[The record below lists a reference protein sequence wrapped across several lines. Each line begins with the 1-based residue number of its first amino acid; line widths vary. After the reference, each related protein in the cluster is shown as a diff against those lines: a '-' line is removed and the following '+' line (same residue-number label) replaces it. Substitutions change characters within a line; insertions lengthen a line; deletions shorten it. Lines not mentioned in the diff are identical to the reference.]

1 MRRPLSFLQARFR
14 RKFDIVAGN
23 NNSGETQVA
32 IHPYFFVVAAGL
44 FPQLAWAAEPGRIDS
59 FFGTLNGYL
68 ASVIFYD
75 IFPGEPVMPFIVA
88 WLIVGAVYLTFRFS
102 FVNLRMM
109 RHGFRVLRGKYHTA
123 DDKGEVSPFQ
133 ALTTALSATVGLGNI
148 AGVAIAISIGGP
160 GATFW
165 MIVAGF
171 LGMTTKFTEATLAQ
185 RYREVRPDGRIMG
198 GPMEYL
204 SKGFAEF
211 NLPRTGKVLAVMFA
225 VFTVLGSFGAGSAFQ
240 VSQSLG
246 AVQELFPFF
255 HEVPIA
261 YGLIMGLAVGV
272 VIIGGLR
279 RIAHTAEAVVPTMIL
294 IYLAACLWIV
304 LGNVEQVP
312 QALTKIFT
320 EAFAPIAV
328 AGGMVGALVQGFKR
342 AAFSSEA
349 GLGSAAIVHSTA
361 SVKYPIRQGMV
372 ALYEPFIDTIVI
384 CTMTALVIVITGVY
398 NDPATLAL
406 REASKG
412 AALTS
417 VAFATVSDWFPIILT
432 VSVVLFAYSTM
443 ISWSY
448 YGERCWAYLFG
459 ERLSM
464 VYRVLFLLFIVVAS
478 VASAANMLDFTDL
491 LVLAMAFPNLL
502 GLYLL
507 SGKVRAMLTEYQDK
521 LKSGELDRE
530 KQAG

>member
-1 MRRPLSFLQARFR
+1 M
-14 RKFDIVAGN
+14 V
-23 NNSGETQVA
+23 
-32 IHPYFFVVAAGL
+32 IHPYLFIAAAAL
-44 FPQLAWAAEPGRIDS
+44 FPQIAQAAEPSALDA

-75 IFPGEPVMPFIVA
+75 VFPGEPAMPFIVA
-88 WLIVGAVYLTFRFS
+88 WLIVGAVYLTFRLG
-102 FVNLRMM
+102 FVNVRMM
-109 RHGFRVLRGKYHTA
+109 GHAFAVLRGKYRTA

-133 ALTTALSATVGLGNI
+133 ALSTALSATVGLGNI

-171 LGMTTKFTEATLAQ
+171 FGMTTKFTEATLAQ
-185 RYREVRPDGRIMG
+185 HYREVRPDGRIMG

-211 NLPRTGKVLAVMFA
+211 KLPRTGKVLAGMFA
-225 VFTVLGSFGAGSAFQ
+225 VFTVLGSFGASAFQ

-246 AVQELFPFF
+246 AVQQVLPFF
-255 HEVPIA
+255 HDMPIA
-261 YGLIMGLAVGV
+261 YGLIMVLTVGV

-279 RIAHTAEAVVPTMIL
+279 RIAHVAEAVVPTMIL
-294 IYLAACLWIV
+294 IYLSACLWII
-304 LGNVEQVP
+304 LGNVERVP
-312 QALTKIFT
+312 HVLSMIVT
-320 EAFAPIAV
+320 EAFAPISV
-328 AGGMVGALVQGFKR
+328 VGGMVGVLVQGFRR
-342 AAFSSEA
+342 AVFSSEA
-349 GLGSAAIVHSTA
+349 GLGSAAIVHATA
-361 SVKYPIRQGMV
+361 SVKYPVRQGMV

-384 CTMTALVIVITGVY
+384 CTMTALVIIITGVY

-417 VAFATVSDWFPIILT
+417 VAFATVSDWFPIILA

-448 YGERCWAYLFG
+448 YGERCWAYLLG

-464 VYRVLFLLFIVVAS
+464 LYRVLFLAFIVVAS
-478 VASAANMLDFTDL
+478 VVSAANMLEFTDL

-502 GLYLL
+502 SLYLL
-507 SGKVRAMLTEYQDK
+507 SGKVRAMLTDYQDK
-521 LKSGELDRE
+521 LHFPI
-530 KQAG
+530 

>member
-1 MRRPLSFLQARFR
+1 
-14 RKFDIVAGN
+14 
-23 NNSGETQVA
+23 
-32 IHPYFFVVAAGL
+32 
-44 FPQLAWAAEPGRIDS
+44 
-59 FFGTLNGYL
+59 
-68 ASVIFYD
+68 
-75 IFPGEPVMPFIVA
+75 
-88 WLIVGAVYLTFRFS
+88 
-102 FVNLRMM
+102 
-109 RHGFRVLRGKYHTA
+109 
-123 DDKGEVSPFQ
+123 
-133 ALTTALSATVGLGNI
+133 
-148 AGVAIAISIGGP
+148 
-160 GATFW
+160 
-165 MIVAGF
+165 
-171 LGMTTKFTEATLAQ
+171 
-185 RYREVRPDGRIMG
+185 
-198 GPMEYL
+198 
-204 SKGFAEF
+204 
-211 NLPRTGKVLAVMFA
+211 MFA

-246 AVQELFPFF
+246 AVQEQIPFF
-255 HEVPIA
+255 NDTPIA
-261 YGLIMGLAVGV
+261 YGLIIAVAVGL

-279 RIAHTAEAVVPTMIL
+279 RIAHVAEAVVPTMIL
-294 IYLAACLWIV
+294 IYLAACLWIIV
-304 LGNVEQVP
+304 GNAEQIP

-328 AGGMVGALVQGFKR
+328 VGGMVGALVQGFKR

-361 SVKYPIRQGMV
+361 TVKYPVRQGMV

-398 NDPATLAL
+398 NDPATLAI

-417 VAFATVSDWFPIILT
+417 VAFASVSDWFPIILT
-432 VSVVLFAYSTM
+432 LSVVLFAYSTM

-459 ERLSM
+459 ERTSM
-464 VYRVLFLLFIVVAS
+464 VYRVLFLAFIVVAS
-478 VASAANMLDFTDL
+478 VASAANMVDFTDL

-507 SGKVRAMLTEYQDK
+507 SGKVRAMLTDYQDK

-530 KQAG
+530 KQQN

>member
-1 MRRPLSFLQARFR
+1 MVR
-14 RKFDIVAGN
+14 N
-23 NNSGETQVA
+23 
-32 IHPYFFVVAAGL
+32 PYVLIALAGL
-44 FPQLAWAAEPGRIDS
+44 LFPHLAWAAEPGLINN

-68 ASVIFYD
+68 ASVIFFD
-75 IFPGEPVMPFIVA
+75 VFPGEPEMPLVVA
-88 WLIVGAVYLTFRFS
+88 WLIVGAVFLTVRFG
-102 FVNLRMM
+102 FINLRMM
-109 RHGFRVLRGKYHTA
+109 GHAFAVLRGKYRTK
-123 DDKGEVSPFQ
+123 DDVGEVSSFQ

-171 LGMTTKFTEATLAQ
+171 FGMTTKFTEATLAQ

-198 GPMEYL
+198 GAMEYL
-204 SKGFAEF
+204 SRGFAEF
-211 NLPRTGKVLAVMFA
+211 NLPRTGKILAGMFA
-225 VFTVLGSFGAGSAFQ
+225 VFTVFGSFGAGSAFQ

-246 AVQELFPFF
+246 AVQETIPFF
-255 HEVPIA
+255 KETPIA

-279 RIAHTAEAVVPTMIL
+279 RIAHTAEAIVPTMVMLYIGG
-294 IYLAACLWIV
+294 CLWVII
-304 LGNVEQVP
+304 GDIDRVP
-312 QALTKIFT
+312 WALTTIVN
-320 EAFAPIAV
+320 EAFSPVAV

-342 AAFSSEA
+342 AMFSSEA

-398 NDPATLAL
+398 NDPATLAI

-417 VAFATVSDWFPIILT
+417 VAFATVSDWLPIILT
-432 VSVVLFAYSTM
+432 LSVVLFAYSTM

-448 YGERCWAYLFG
+448 YGERCWTYLFG
-459 ERLSM
+459 ERVSM
-464 VYRVLFLLFIVVAS
+464 AYRVLFLIFIVIAS
-478 VASAANMLDFTDL
+478 VASATNMLDFTDL

-507 SGKVRAMLTEYQDK
+507 SGKVKVMLADYQAK

-530 KQAG
+530 VQR

>member
-1 MRRPLSFLQARFR
+1 M
-14 RKFDIVAGN
+14 
-23 NNSGETQVA
+23 A
-32 IHPYFFVVAAGL
+32 IHPHFLVAAAGL
-44 FPQLAWAAEPGRIDS
+44 LPQLALAAEPGRIDS

-68 ASVIFYD
+68 ASVIFFD
-75 IFPGEPVMPFIVA
+75 VFPGEPAMPFIVA
-88 WLIVGAVYLTFRFS
+88 WLIAGAVYLTLRFS

-109 RHGFRVLRGKYHTA
+109 RHAFRVLRGKYHTA
-123 DDKGEVSPFQ
+123 DDKGEVTPFQ
-133 ALTTALSATVGLGNI
+133 ALSTALSATVGLGNI

-204 SKGFAEF
+204 SRGFAEF
-211 NLPRTGKVLAVMFA
+211 NWPRTGKVLAGMFA

-246 AVQELFPFF
+246 ALQTQLPFF
-255 HEVPIA
+255 YDVPIA
-261 YGLIMGLAVGV
+261 YGLIMGFAVGV

-279 RIAHTAEAVVPTMIL
+279 RIAHTAEAVVPSMIL

-304 LGNVEQVP
+304 LGNIEHVP
-312 QALTKIFT
+312 QALAKIVT

-328 AGGMVGALVQGFKR
+328 AGGMVGVLVQGFKR

-384 CTMTALVIVITGVY
+384 CTMTALVIIITGVY
-398 NDPATLAL
+398 NDPSTLAL

-459 ERLSM
+459 DRTSI
-464 VYRVLFLLFIVVAS
+464 VYRVIFLIFIVIAS

-491 LVLAMAFPNLL
+491 LVLAMAFPNLI

-507 SGKVRAMLTEYQDK
+507 SGKVRVMLDEYQAK

-530 KQAG
+530 IQKR

>member
-1 MRRPLSFLQARFR
+1 MPL
-14 RKFDIVAGN
+14 V
-23 NNSGETQVA
+23 
-32 IHPYFFVVAAGL
+32 
-44 FPQLAWAAEPGRIDS
+44 
-59 FFGTLNGYL
+59 
-68 ASVIFYD
+68 
-75 IFPGEPVMPFIVA
+75 VA
-88 WLIVGAVYLTFRFS
+88 WLVVGAVFLTLRFS

-109 RHGFRVLRGKYHTA
+109 RHAFAVLRGKYRTA

-211 NLPRTGKVLAVMFA
+211 NMPRTGKILAGMFA
-225 VFTVLGSFGAGSAFQ
+225 VFAVFGSLGAGSAFQ

-246 AVQELFPFF
+246 AVQEVIPFF
-255 HEVPIA
+255 SEVPIA

-294 IYLAACLWIV
+294 LYLSACLWIV
-304 LGNVEQVP
+304 LSNVDKVP
-312 QALTKIFT
+312 MALSMIVT

-328 AGGMVGALVQGFKR
+328 AGGIVGVLVQGFKR
-342 AAFSSEA
+342 AVFSSEA

-361 SVKYPIRQGMV
+361 SVKYPVRQGLV
-372 ALYEPFIDTIVI
+372 ALYEPFIDTIII

-398 NDPATLAL
+398 NDPATLAI

-459 ERLSM
+459 ERASLL
-464 VYRVLFLLFIVVAS
+464 YRVLFLTFIVIAS

-507 SGKVRAMLTEYQDK
+507 SGKVKVMLGDYQAR

-530 KQAG
+530 TTRAH